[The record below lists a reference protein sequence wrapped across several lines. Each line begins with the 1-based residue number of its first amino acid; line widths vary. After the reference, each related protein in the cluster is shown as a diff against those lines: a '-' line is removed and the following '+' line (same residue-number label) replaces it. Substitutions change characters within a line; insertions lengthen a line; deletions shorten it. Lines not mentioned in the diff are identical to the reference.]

1 MKSIKIRDNR
11 LFSTFFILI
20 QLLCNIPNTSNVL
33 YAEEFINKESSIQY
47 KDKDKDNEKIKIEYL
62 LGPGDV
68 IFINFLEASFLNGS
82 YTIPQEGNI
91 NLPEIDNYKLEGK
104 TIPEIERELENLY
117 KDILYIPDIKI
128 NIISYRPLNIY
139 LRGEV
144 SRPGLYTFEGI
155 NTNNNYVNLRDKNI
169 INENLISEV
178 RNPNVQF
185 KKVTLFETIAEAKG
199 VSNYADLSNV
209 IVYRNN
215 SITNGG
221 GRIKASINL
230 LSLIEN
236 GDQSQNI
243 RMFDGDTVYVPK
255 GERML
260 RDQILNINKSN
271 LSPEE
276 ISIFV
281 TGNVEVPGN
290 HILMQGSSLNQAIAT
305 TGGRKIFS
313 GKINFI
319 RFNADGTTTKNSFYY
334 DESAPINSKRNPI
347 LMSGDIVDVNR
358 SIFGTANF
366 AISEVARPLVNSYGL
381 YKLFT
386 DN

>member
-1 MKSIKIRDNR
+1 MKSIKNRDTK

-20 QLLCNIPNTSNVL
+20 QFFCNLPNASIVL
-33 YAEEFINKESSIQY
+33 YAEEFNNKKSSNQF
-47 KDKDKDNEKIKIEYL
+47 KNDEKIKIEYL

-68 IFINFLEASFLNGS
+68 IYINFLEASFLNGS
-82 YTIPQEGNI
+82 YTIPQEGNL
-91 NLPEIDNYKLEGK
+91 NLPEIDNFKFEGK
-104 TIPEIERELENLY
+104 TIPEIERELKIAYN
-117 KDILYIPDIKI
+117 DILYRPDVKV

-139 LRGEV
+139 VRGEV
-144 SRPGLYTFEGI
+144 SRPGLYTFDGI
-155 NTNNNYVNLRDKNI
+155 NTNNNYVNLR
-169 INENLISEV
+169 NESLISKV
-178 RNPNVQF
+178 GSPNVEF
-185 KKVTLFETIAEAKG
+185 KKVTLFETIAKAQG
-199 VSNYADLSNV
+199 VSNYADLSNI

-215 SITNGG
+215 SETNGG
-221 GRIKASINL
+221 GKIKASINL

-243 RMFDGDTVYVPK
+243 RMFDGDTVHIPK
-255 GERML
+255 GEKML
-260 RDQILNINKSN
+260 KDQILNINKSN

-281 TGNVEVPGN
+281 TGNVEVSGN
-290 HILMQGSSLNQAIAT
+290 HILRQGSSLNQAIAT

-319 RFNADGTTTKNSFYY
+319 RFNADGTTTKRSFYY
-334 DESAPINSKRNPI
+334 DESAPLNSKKNPI

-358 SIFGTANF
+358 SIFGTVNY